1 MRLNRRRL
9 PLRRFGRPGRPA
21 SSATPPPLDLPQ
33 DESRN
38 GDSTE
43 FAIPSVAEAA
53 SSSAA
58 TSPAAKSHE
67 STVELPSVEPVIE
80 EGGPL
85 PENPIPPDRLKFA
98 CTCGAELVATAAA
111 YDKKTRCGTCQQ
123 VLLLNLV
130 FDPETGQH
138 EIVPFEVNT

>member
-21 SSATPPPLDLPQ
+21 PPASSPAPIDLPP
-33 DESRN
+33 DDSRS

-43 FAIPSVAEAA
+43 FAVPSVPGAA
-53 SSSAA
+53 SSS
-58 TSPAAKSHE
+58 AAKSHE
-67 STVELPSVEPVIE
+67 STVELPSVQPVVE

-85 PENPIPPDRLKFA
+85 PDDPIPPDRLKFA
-98 CTCGAELVATAAA
+98 CTCGAELVAMAAT

-130 FDPETGQH
+130 YDPETGQH

>member
-9 PLRRFGRPGRPA
+9 PLRRLVRPGRPA
-21 SSATPPPLDLPQ
+21 PHAALPPLELPQ
-33 DESRN
+33 DNPKN

-43 FAIPSVAEAA
+43 VAIPSVAGAA
-53 SSSAA
+53 TWSAA
-58 TSPAAKSHE
+58 KNHE
-67 STVELPSVEPVIE
+67 STVELPSVEPTIE

-85 PENPIPPDRLKFA
+85 PEDPIPPDRLKFA
-98 CTCGAELVATAAA
+98 CTCGAELVATAAT